1 MKWFILYL
9 LIETFLCVLCYDYDD
24 LNNLMSKLFH
34 NTTYNKNIRPIK
46 DQNQKI
52 EVNVIQGLYEIHS
65 LDVTGGHLIVVG
77 FLEMSWRD
85 EYLVWNQ
92 SEYGGVN
99 RISVDHNK
107 IWEPGLVQKDGV
119 HADSSGKVLNTDF
132 YRIFLSSD
140 GEVHLSTAG
149 YFGSNCNI
157 DTKHYPFDTHECHF
171 NFISFKY
178 TSYEVALRTP
188 NEVSLAIYTE
198 DDAWD
203 ISDTLSQSLA
213 TEFDGDYL
221 SNIQNTVTLRRKPLF
236 VFVNRYMP
244 LMLLTILNAVTSMIP
259 QSCGERISFAVTIY
273 LAFIFMSVSLVDDL
287 PQNSISISLSSYGVL
302 IVSLF
307 NTSNVIWSVAITR
320 MSVWNSNNSNIPK
333 LLINLVR
340 CLRSKK
346 VDTTGNDVIDISNDS
361 SLGKENIQSV
371 QDMPIDEA
379 DDTDKQEVETVDA
392 VTWCDVISVLDK
404 IYFGCTFLL
413 TIFVMIIIITFWV
426 QLY

>member
-1 MKWFILYL
+1 MKWFLLYL
-9 LIETFLCVLCYDYDD
+9 LIETFVCVLCYDYDD

-34 NTTYNKNIRPIK
+34 NTTYNKGIRPIK
-46 DQNQKI
+46 DQRQRI
-52 EVNVIQGLYEIHS
+52 EVTVIQGLYEIHS

-77 FLEMSWRD
+77 FLDMSWRD

-92 SEYGGVN
+92 SEYDGIN
-99 RISVDHNK
+99 RISVDHDK
-107 IWEPGLVQKDGV
+107 IWTPGLVQKDGIY
-119 HADSSGKVLNTDF
+119 ADSSGKVVNNDF

-157 DTKHYPFDTHECHF
+157 NTEYYPFDTQECHF
-171 NFISFKY
+171 NFISFKH
-178 TSYEVALRTP
+178 TANEVVLRTQK
-188 NEVSLAIYTE
+188 EVNLALYTE
-198 DDAWD
+198 NDAWD
-203 ISDTLSQSLA
+203 ISDTHSESLA

-221 SNIQNTVTLRRKPLF
+221 SNILNTVTLRRKPLF

-307 NTSNVIWSVAITR
+307 NTANVIWSVAITR
-320 MSVWNSNNSNIPK
+320 MSVWKNSNIPK

-340 CLRSKK
+340 WLRPKK
-346 VDTTGNDVIDISNDS
+346 VDTTDTDVINISNDS

-371 QDMPIDEA
+371 QDMPTDEA

-392 VTWCDVISVLDK
+392 VTWFSVVCVMLDRPVN
-404 IYFGCTFLL
+404 GDMT
-413 TIFVMIIIITFWV
+413 V
-426 QLY
+426 